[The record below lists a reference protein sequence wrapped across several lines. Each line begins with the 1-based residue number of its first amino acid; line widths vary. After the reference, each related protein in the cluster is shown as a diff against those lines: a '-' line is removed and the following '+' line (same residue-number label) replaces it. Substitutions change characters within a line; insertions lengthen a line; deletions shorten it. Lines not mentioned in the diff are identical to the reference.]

1 MFVSCLYVFFGE
13 VSVWVFCPFFDW
25 VVCFSDIELHK
36 LLVYFEDLTM
46 FLNEFYLKYKRKKS
60 QILVSKFNFFL
71 FFFDTIIC
79 TTYSS
84 ICSD

>member
-60 QILVSKFNFFL
+60 QILVSKFNFC
-71 FFFDTIIC
+71 FFGFF
-79 TTYSS
+79 
-84 ICSD
+84 